1 MPAFSISIVS
11 WEPHHVQLPQS
22 PTPKINRS
30 PCCFTVGYHLGM
42 SVMVCAEGF
51 GYITIVALGYF
62 CFRICAIT
70 LRKLSAPNLP
80 LSTST
85 IFLPARVGTRGLIP
99 IVGGGGISPRGF
111 ITSSVTWAAAV
122 PASNILE
129 QASAAPRSQCVRVF
143 ITLLSPLKR
152 SRAKCYSE
160 LRLTIDSRWCNV
172 NLIAHPRRL
181 RGASLVIPTRPVRW
195 LSQCLRVAQRPLS
208 AGSPE
213 VGKDDHACDCSVR
226 TPQRGKRIAL
236 DLHYNQ
242 QNRQVCRPEQYHG
255 LDLREKQRTA
265 RRDHVQHRD
274 RRVVRRLIDVHNAVS
289 PDAELE

>member
-70 LRKLSAPNLP
+70 LRKLSAPMLG
-80 LSTST
+80 
-85 IFLPARVGTRGLIP
+85 ARGLIP

-129 QASAAPRSQCVRVF
+129 QASAAPR
-143 ITLLSPLKR
+143 
-152 SRAKCYSE
+152 
-160 LRLTIDSRWCNV
+160 
-172 NLIAHPRRL
+172 
-181 RGASLVIPTRPVRW
+181 
-195 LSQCLRVAQRPLS
+195 
-208 AGSPE
+208 
-213 VGKDDHACDCSVR
+213 
-226 TPQRGKRIAL
+226 
-236 DLHYNQ
+236 
-242 QNRQVCRPEQYHG
+242 
-255 LDLREKQRTA
+255 
-265 RRDHVQHRD
+265 
-274 RRVVRRLIDVHNAVS
+274 
-289 PDAELE
+289 